1 MENEKIIESSISSI
15 NDYRL
20 DYYYNIIGIDTFE
33 QMIPEEE
40 PEKIIFQM
48 NNNNIINEGK
58 NENNEIKSNS
68 NESNFT
74 PENESPQIA
83 KFNVYNSISLFQ
95 PKSLNTKK
103 ENKKKSGCQKFKIKK
118 EITQKIRKNKSDD
131 IRKKIKSRFLKKIKN
146 RINELLENAG
156 SKMFFDFLTQSFI
169 INVTKKF
176 NKSILNMKYK
186 DLLLYECVENYI
198 DYQKYEHNIEVME
211 YLKNN
216 LEIMKKSNFN
226 VFAEMT
232 FTDMFKEYINSQEFE
247 SELENLKNEKE
258 SEEYIKNYKKFA
270 ENFIDYYS
278 A

>member
-1 MENEKIIESSISSI
+1 MESEKYIEPSISSI

-20 DYYYNIIGIDTFE
+20 DCYNIIGIDTFE
-33 QMIPEEE
+33 QMTPEEE
-40 PEKIIFQM
+40 PENIIVQM
-48 NNNNIINEGK
+48 NNDNNINEGK
-58 NENNEIKSNS
+58 NENKEIKSNA
-68 NESNFT
+68 NDSNFT
-74 PENESPQIA
+74 PEKESPQIA
-83 KFNVYNSISLFQ
+83 KFCVYKSLSLFQ
-95 PKSLNTKK
+95 PKTLNTKK
-103 ENKKKSGCQKFKIKK
+103 EKKKESGCQKFKIKQ
-118 EITQKIRKNKSDD
+118 EITQNIRKNKSDD

-146 RINELLENAG
+146 IINELLENAG

-169 INVTKKF
+169 INVTKNF

-216 LEIMKKSNFN
+216 PEILKKSNFN
-226 VFAEMT
+226 IFGEMT
-232 FTDMFKEYINSQEFE
+232 FTEMFKEYLNSQEFE

-270 ENFIDYYS
+270 ENFIDHYS
-278 A
+278 V